1 MNYCPLV
8 TIQIPCYNQEKYI
21 SNAINSALNQNYE
34 NLEII
39 ISDDNSIDSSLLIAK
54 KFELLSSKIKVFSS
68 NKNIGR
74 VKNYHKL
81 LYKYAS
87 GKYVLNLD
95 ADDTLTNYNF
105 ISKAVNLLESNKNA
119 IMFIGCKSVDNN
131 LNLLHPALNTNLPI
145 ILRGEDYVFGIP
157 SLYKFSHLTTVYNRN
172 LAINYNF
179 YSKNIISTDK
189 ESILK
194 LALFGNVILINEI
207 YGNWNKHLN
216 NTSTNQS
223 FNESVENFLWI
234 KSVSI
239 ELSKI
244 NKYKSLIWEFKNR
257 ILYSQYLYKSL
268 KTDKTITFSNLYK
281 LFKNF
286 LFFFLLL
293 YIFFYALKKINKSIY
308 KIWYY
313 LYPHT

>member
-1 MNYCPLV
+1 MNYYPLV
-8 TIQIPCYNQEKYI
+8 TIQIPCYNQEKHI

-39 ISDDNSIDSSLLIAK
+39 ISDDYSTDSSFLIAK
-54 KFELLSSKIKVFSS
+54 KFELLSSKVKVYSS
-68 NKNIGR
+68 NINIGR

-105 ISKAVNLLESNKNA
+105 ITKAVVLLETNINS

-131 LNLLHPALNTNLPI
+131 QNLFHSALNNNLPLI
-145 ILRGEDYVFGIP
+145 VRGENYVFGIP

-172 LAINYNF
+172 LAITCNF
-179 YSKNIISTDK
+179 YSKNIISSDK
-189 ESILK
+189 ESILR

-223 FNESVENFLWI
+223 FIESVENFLWI
-234 KSVSI
+234 KSVSK

-244 NKYKSLIWEFKNR
+244 NKYKSFIWELKNR
-257 ILYSQYLYKSL
+257 ILYSQYLFKSL
-268 KTDKTITFSNLYK
+268 KTDKTITFRNLYK

-286 LFFFLLL
+286 LFFFLLI
-293 YIFFYALKKINKSIY
+293 YILFYYIKKIYKSIY
-308 KIWYY
+308 KICYY
-313 LYPHT
+313 FI